1 MEYALSPLNGGLNPQ
16 TAQIILLFSEIQEI
30 K

>member
-1 MEYALSPLNGGLNPQ
+1 MEYALSPLNGGLRPS
-16 TAQIILLFSEIQEI
+16 TTQIILLFSEMQEI